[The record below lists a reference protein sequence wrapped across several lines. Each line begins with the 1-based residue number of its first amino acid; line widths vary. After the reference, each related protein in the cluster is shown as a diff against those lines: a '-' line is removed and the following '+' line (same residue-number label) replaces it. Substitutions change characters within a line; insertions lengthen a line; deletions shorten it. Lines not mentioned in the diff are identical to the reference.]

1 MRFAFKQ
8 ARRTGTSSP
17 MGELFDHGCDSVSN
31 VFVVVSSACA
41 VSLGYTPWLLLF
53 QVSL

>member
-1 MRFAFKQ
+1 
-8 ARRTGTSSP
+8 

-53 QVSL
+53 QVTTMKAFKVNQ